1 MGVHISFVRSLKMD
15 RWKRKELKQ
24 MELGGNK
31 NAAIFYEENMMFKEG
46 RPDHEASQHSR
57 YKMELAA
64 KAEAAIKEELQAEAA
79 TMPASAAA
87 ASASTASM

>member
-1 MGVHISFVRSLKMD
+1 MD

-31 NAAIFYEENMMFKEG
+31 NAAEFYEENMMFKEG

-64 KAEAAIKEELQAEAA
+64 KAEAAIKEELQGK
-79 TMPASAAA
+79 
-87 ASASTASM
+87 